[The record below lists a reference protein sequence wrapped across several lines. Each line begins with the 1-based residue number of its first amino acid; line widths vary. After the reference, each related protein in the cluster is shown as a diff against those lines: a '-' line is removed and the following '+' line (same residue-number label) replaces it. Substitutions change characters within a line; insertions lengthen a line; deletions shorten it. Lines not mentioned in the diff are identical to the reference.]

1 MLCHRRGEDRGVVVG
16 DHREGPAHGV
26 AVGILGGE
34 GEDEIEIV
42 FGVGE
47 GMVEIVDQR
56 EAVAAGVVVV
66 EGGVEHHAGRV
77 RRGRNDVAGVG
88 NQRRV
93 VGEQHEV
100 YRKPVGGEAGKSGLG
115 GVEGDGAVAGG
126 ADESV
131 VVGIV
136 GAPGNVEAVARG
148 EHDAGQIAR
157 IGVVL
162 R

>member
-1 MLCHRRGEDRGVVVG
+1 MKR
-16 DHREGPAHGV
+16 
-26 AVGILGGE
+26 
-34 GEDEIEIV
+34 EDEIEIV
-42 FGVGE
+42 FGVG
-47 GMVEIVDQR
+47 GRMVEIVDQR
-56 EAVAAGVVVV
+56 EVVAAGVVVV

-77 RRGRNDVAGVG
+77 RRGRNDRAGIA
-88 NQRRV
+88 NQRRAV
-93 VGEQHEV
+93 AEQHEV
-100 YRKPVGGEAGKSGLG
+100 HRQPVGGEIQAVKGLG

-126 ADESV
+126 ADEGV